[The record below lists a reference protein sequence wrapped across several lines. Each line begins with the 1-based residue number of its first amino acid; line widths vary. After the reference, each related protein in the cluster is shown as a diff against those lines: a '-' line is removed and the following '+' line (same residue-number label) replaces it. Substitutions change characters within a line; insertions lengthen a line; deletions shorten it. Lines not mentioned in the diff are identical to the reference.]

1 MPIYLCLLD
10 QKIIILLW
18 CLYSVFGKVF
28 GLIPFVPWCLILVTI
43 CDSCKSCYG
52 IRPVQYKCGTL
63 WVFVFTSFLRQFLLF
78 ILWMSLQNITRVSI
92 STFYGVLNCYLWS
105 AVKKSWAQHLSMF
118 LCVLFQNRKTIL
130 TSVPGPARQNPRT
143 FWHTYLLIYL
153 PRESKKDILAHN
165 VGKCWQIFNF
175 FFFTKQCSD
184 AFEVWW
190 DL

>member
-105 AVKKSWAQHLSMF
+105 AVKKSLSTTSLDVSVRF
-118 LCVLFQNRKTIL
+118 ISEPKNDSYICRACSTKPENVL
-130 TSVPGPARQNPRT
+130 
-143 FWHTYLLIYL
+143 TYLLTYL
-153 PRESKKDILAHN
+153 
-165 VGKCWQIFNF
+165 
-175 FFFTKQCSD
+175 FT
-184 AFEVWW
+184 
-190 DL
+190 